1 MQSSRTLAVT
11 TLNDASMQ
19 GRHLAGSRTAS
30 RSPAPIVTPRGA
42 CDRGRDGQRAPC
54 GHRQWPCGR
63 GNRDGA
69 SARACLADKF
79 SSRNVSGLQL
89 GRGGCRVAKRCHP
102 AHSHDIAKR
111 RARTERRAPDLGRL
125 MTDGAS
131 QVNRAAALPAARDP
145 APNRT
150 WNRTKRR
157 ARCGAAQTAHPDS
170 ADGRTR
176 RHMGRFA
183 ACEGIRRGL
192 RDRNVRTDRKPPWLR
207 F

>member
-1 MQSSRTLAVT
+1 MQSSRTLDVT

-19 GRHLAGSRTAS
+19 GRNLAGSRTAS

-42 CDRGRDGQRAPC
+42 CDRERDGQRAPC

-89 GRGGCRVAKRCHP
+89 RQGGCRVAKRCHP
-102 AHSHDIAKR
+102 AHLHDIAKGTALADR
-111 RARTERRAPDLGRL
+111 QAPDLGRL

-131 QVNRAAALPAARDP
+131 QVNRAAALPAARNH
-145 APNRT
+145 APDRT
-150 WNRTKRR
+150 ERT
-157 ARCGAAQTAHPDS
+157 ARCGAAHAAYRPP
-170 ADGRTR
+170 
-176 RHMGRFA
+176 HMVG
-183 ACEGIRRGL
+183 EDGIRVGMQLARAFAVGYAIDMFEQIGN
-192 RDRNVRTDRKPPWLR
+192 RHG
-207 F
+207 

>member
-11 TLNDASMQ
+11 TLNDGSMQ
-19 GRHLAGSRTAS
+19 GSSLAGSRTAS
-30 RSPAPIVTPRGA
+30 RGPAPIVTPRGA

-54 GHRQWPCGR
+54 DHQQLPCGR

-79 SSRNVSGLQL
+79 SSRNVSGLQR
-89 GRGGCRVAKRCHP
+89 GRGGWRVAKRCNT
-102 AHSHDIAKR
+102 ADSHDSAR
-111 RARTERRAPDLGRL
+111 MRALTKRRAPDLGRL

-131 QVNRAAALPAARDP
+131 QVNHAAALPAARKH

-150 WNRTKRR
+150 GSRMERT
-157 ARCGAAQTAHPDS
+157 ARCGAAHAAHPVS

-176 RHMGRFA
+176 RHLGRFA

-192 RDRNVRTDRKPPWLR
+192 RDRNVRTDRKPQWLM